1 MRGKDRIEIGGVARA
16 HGIAGEIVV
25 VTHDPESTVLE
36 SADEL
41 WLSGQSH
48 RILRARGTQRGWLM
62 LLEGVTTRTQAE
74 TLRGATVE
82 VAREL
87 VPLEPGEFLLDDLIG
102 CQVVLPDGR
111 PWGVVAGI
119 ELDFQDRMVI
129 HDGGVERL
137 LPVVPECV
145 VQVDLEAG
153 KVVVDPP
160 EGIPEMR
167 ITASDK

>member
-25 VTHDPESTVLE
+25 FTHDPESSVLE
-36 SADEL
+36 SAGEL
-41 WLSGQSH
+41 WLAGQSY
-48 RILRARGTQRGWLM
+48 RILRARGTQRGWLV

-74 TLRGATVE
+74 TLRGAVIE
-82 VAREL
+82 VARDL
-87 VPLEPGEFLLDDLIG
+87 VPLDPGEFLLDDLVG
-102 CQVVLPDGR
+102 CQVVLVDGR

-119 ELDFQDRMVI
+119 ELDYQDRMVI

-137 LPVVPECV
+137 LPIVPQCV
-145 VQVDLEAG
+145 VEVDLEAG
-153 KVVVDPP
+153 KIVVDPP

-167 ITASDK
+167 IVASDS